1 MYYMHL
7 SIMSIIIYTIVI
19 INNYHIY
26 DDYSAQVQNKMIEF
40 DKNGVPQWDFNGKA
54 LLKGEL
60 TCGTPIYMIISLKII

>member
-1 MYYMHL
+1 MYHATI
-7 SIMSIIIYTIVI
+7 SSKISII
-19 INNYHIY
+19 NDYHIY

-60 TCGTPIYMIISLKII
+60 SYVTPILMIILRQYR